1 LPFAIAAPSPS
12 AFTTANQNNVYIQ
25 LGTTNLCWTVAY
37 DWRTSTNN
45 PNNNNPSLSATP
57 CSPGLYTQQ
66 FNVTVMPNNA
76 VQITN
81 TGYCTRVY
89 GGISTNGTRLVS
101 HGCGS
106 PPNGAPY
113 DQYNLNTTSGPT
125 LQYVGNTKL
134 CVMLAGTGLQTQPC
148 PASTAS
154 SAFTFNIVQTPVL
167 YTCSEGSSI
176 QQVAPLTSASTP
188 IVANPGTK
196 FGNIPWNGNNSF
208 YSPTQ
213 FVVGVYNNGVPQPW
227 CYVTWTTRNNDLV
240 NNGWLLSVD
249 NLTDSNGQA
258 TAYWVAGNA
267 TNQFLDVS
275 IDGLNGTAATT
286 TCYGSTTLMPGLR
299 AGQAPYVYYHTASL
313 WQQFSVDVTPLT
325 MKPTTYYEVIGL
337 NSLRTYGGMQTGNV
351 LIFSVWGYYNTTNST
366 QYIWP
371 VTLRSV
377 AGAKCGRFGG
387 EGTGN
392 HCLYTGMPLPV
403 NSTFN
408 FVNTVASATI
418 NGAQGMQYTMTVT
431 AKSTG
436 VSIELASFFLP
447 GVINEFPSGGYAFV
461 EDFGRGQH
469 SCLLNAP
476 RAVHLGN
483 ITYQAVGASSWQ
495 DMPISAGGLNDA
507 TNPCANWNS
516 FSDSTGFT
524 MAAGGFNNPY
534 NADYS

>member
-1 LPFAIAAPSPS
+1 
-12 AFTTANQNNVYIQ
+12 
-25 LGTTNLCWTVAY
+25 
-37 DWRTSTNN
+37 
-45 PNNNNPSLSATP
+45 
-57 CSPGLYTQQ
+57 
-66 FNVTVMPNNA
+66 
-76 VQITN
+76 
-81 TGYCTRVY
+81 
-89 GGISTNGTRLVS
+89 
-101 HGCGS
+101 
-106 PPNGAPY
+106 
-113 DQYNLNTTSGPT
+113 
-125 LQYVGNTKL
+125 
-134 CVMLAGTGLQTQPC
+134 MLAGTGLQTQPC

-154 SAFTFNIVQTPVL
+154 SAFSFNIVQTPVL

-176 QQVAPLTSASTP
+176 QQVAPLTSVFTP
-188 IVANPGTK
+188 IAANPGTK

-208 YSPTQ
+208 YVPTQ

-227 CYVTWTTRNNDLV
+227 CYVTWATRDNDLV

-249 NLTDSNGQA
+249 NLTDANGQA

-275 IDGLNGTAATT
+275 INGLNGTAATT
-286 TCYGSTTLMPGLR
+286 SFYGSTKLMPGLR

-351 LIFSVWGYYNTTNST
+351 LIFSVWGYYNTTNSS

-392 HCLYTGMPLPV
+392 HCLYTGMQLPI

-461 EDFGRGQH
+461 EDYGPGHH
-469 SCLLNAP
+469 SCLLNPP

-516 FSDSTGFT
+516 FKDSTGFT

-534 NADYS
+534 NVDYS